1 MKETKMY
8 EIQIETKDG
17 WHNLLAFG
25 NYEEIEE
32 LGGIL
37 SVDGLPDGTDLESEF
52 DALKAFDG
60 MHDRDQKIVLAYYE
74 ATDNFDPE
82 EAMEAFA
89 GRYLTP
95 ESFCE
100 DICEEIDSEA
110 LEDLPSYLRGCIDWE
125 LVWSIYLRYD
135 YFEQDGYYFRNL

>member
-25 NYEEIEE
+25 SYEEIEE
-32 LGGIL
+32 LGEIL
-37 SVDGLPDGTDLESEF
+37 SVDGLPDGTDLESDF
-52 DALKAFDG
+52 DALKAYDG
-60 MHDRDQKIVLAYYE
+60 MNDLDQKIVLAYYE
-74 ATDNFDPE
+74 ATGNFDPE

-100 DICEEIDSEA
+100 DICEEVDSEA
-110 LEDLPSYLRGCIDWE
+110 LEDLPSYLRDCIDWE
-125 LVWSIYLRYD
+125 LVWSSYLRHD
-135 YFEQDGYYFRNL
+135 YFGQDGYYFRNL